1 MKTLR
6 YILDTNVI
14 SECMKDSPA
23 PAVEAW
29 MAQHEEVVALS
40 TLTLAEMA
48 FGVETLPMGKRRFT
62 LERELRFVQEDY
74 AERIIAFDENA
85 AWEWA
90 RYVAE
95 AEAAGFSP
103 PLMDSLIAATARAW
117 GLKVATRNQS
127 DFPLVDTVNPFES

>member
-14 SECMKDSPA
+14 SECMKDVPA

-29 MAQHEEVVALS
+29 MARHEDTVALS
-40 TLTLAEMA
+40 TVTLAEMA
-48 FGVETLPMGKRRFT
+48 FGVESLPMGKRRFA

-95 AEAAGFSP
+95 AEAAGFSR
-103 PLMDSLIAATARAW
+103 LSWTA
-117 GLKVATRNQS
+117 
-127 DFPLVDTVNPFES
+127 